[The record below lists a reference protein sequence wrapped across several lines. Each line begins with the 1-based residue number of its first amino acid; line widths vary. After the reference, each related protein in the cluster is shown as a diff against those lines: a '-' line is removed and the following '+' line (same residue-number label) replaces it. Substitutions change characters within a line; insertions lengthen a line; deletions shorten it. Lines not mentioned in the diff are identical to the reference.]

1 LRSRFPPLET
11 APSDKQVETPTKI
24 RVLLA
29 DDHPVV
35 REGVRALI
43 GRRSDMSVVA
53 EASNGVEAVE
63 LFERHRPDV
72 ALIDLRMPGMD
83 GVDAIKAIRRQFPD
97 ARIIVLTT
105 FHGDEDIYRALRAG
119 AKAYLLKD
127 VGREDLLGCVR
138 SVSEGRTY
146 LPTGVAAKL
155 AERVA
160 GPQLTVREL
169 DVLRLMGAGK
179 SNKEIGAD
187 LSVTEGTIKAH
198 VNSILSKL
206 HVRGRTEAVAS
217 AVKRGI
223 IQLE

>member
-1 LRSRFPPLET
+1 LRLWFPPLET
-11 APSDKQVETPTKI
+11 APGDKQVETPTKI
-24 RVLLA
+24 RVLVA

-43 GRRSDMSVVA
+43 SRRSDMTVVA
-53 EASNGVEAVE
+53 EASSGVEAVE
-63 LFERHRPDV
+63 LFGRHRPDV

-127 VGREDLLGCVR
+127 VGREELLECVR
-138 SVSEGRTY
+138 CVSEGRAY
-146 LPTGVAAKL
+146 LPAGVAAKL

-160 GPQLTVREL
+160 SPQLTVREL

-179 SNKEIGAD
+179 SNKEIGSD
-187 LSVTEGTIKAH
+187 LAVTEGTIKAH
-198 VNSILSKL
+198 VNSILLKL

>member
-1 LRSRFPPLET
+1 MEPR
-11 APSDKQVETPTKI
+11 TKI

-29 DDHPVV
+29 DDHPLV

-43 GRRSDMSVVA
+43 SRRSDMTVVA
-53 EASNGVEAVE
+53 EASNGAEAVE
-63 LFERHRPDV
+63 LFSRHRPDV
-72 ALIDLRMPGMD
+72 ALIDLRMPGTD
-83 GVDAIKAIRRQFPD
+83 GVDAITIIRERFPD

-127 VGREDLLGCVR
+127 VGREELLECVR
-138 SVSEGRTY
+138 SVSEGRAY
-146 LPTGVAAKL
+146 LPKSVAAKL

-160 GPQLTVREL
+160 GPQLTAREL

-179 SNKEIGAD
+179 SNKEIGGR
-187 LSVTEGTIKAH
+187 LRVVEGTVKAH
-198 VNSILSKL
+198 VNNILSKL
-206 HVRGRTEAVAS
+206 KVRGRTEAVAL

-223 IQLE
+223 IRLE